1 MAYYK
6 VDKKYAYRVYSD
18 KRLRDIS
25 SCGHVIFDE
34 KDLTMIPFLAHE
46 VVEMLG
52 LEEFNPDTDDI
63 ADDTPDVDNTLPDAE
78 DAEDVEI
85 DNNLPEV
92 EPEITEENESSN

>member
-6 VDKKYAYRVYSD
+6 VDKKYAQRAISD
-18 KRLRDIS
+18 MRLRNNTECD
-25 SCGHVIFDE
+25 HVLLDK
-34 KDLTMIPFLAHE
+34 KDLVMISFSADE
-46 VVEMLG
+46 IIEMLG

-63 ADDTPDVDNTLPDAE
+63 ADDTPDVDNNLPDAE